1 MSSTTSTP
9 ATTDTPDRQRSGN
22 AVIRFGAVALPLG
35 LITAFAATAI
45 HPHREDP
52 MNDPAVFTEYAQD
65 SDWIVVHFAQWAGS
79 LLLFAGLLGV
89 YYAIRPRTG
98 PGSGPARLGL
108 AATGQAT
115 AAITALQVV
124 DGVALKWAVDA
135 WVAGPE
141 GADKTAAFAAAQALR
156 WTEYAF
162 QSYSNILLGLA
173 VGLYGLAIAR
183 GTGYPRWLGYLAI
196 GSATAWITHGLLVAH
211 IGLFDSIPRLIAQV
225 LLVVFTAGI
234 APLMWRRS
242 RPQSTTDRHDHGTGS
257 RSQILMEARSMV
269 PRKV

>member
-1 MSSTTSTP
+1 MSSTTSTL
-9 ATTDTPDRQRSGN
+9 DTPDLQRSGS

-35 LITAFAATAI
+35 LITTFVATAI
-45 HPHREDP
+45 HPHREHP
-52 MNDPAVFTEYAQD
+52 MNDPVVFTEYAQD
-65 SDWIVVHFAQWAGS
+65 SDWIAVHFVQWAGS

-89 YYAIRPRTG
+89 YYAIRSRTG
-98 PGSGPARLGL
+98 PGSGLARFGL

-115 AAITALQVV
+115 AAVTALQVV

-135 WVAGPE
+135 WVAAPE
-141 GADKTAAFAAAQALR
+141 GAEQTAAFAAAQALR

-173 VGLYGLAIAR
+173 LGLYGLAIAR

-196 GSATAWITHGLLVAH
+196 GSAAAWITHGLLVAH
-211 IGLFDSIPRLIAQV
+211 IGLFDSIPRLVAQV
-225 LLVVFTAGI
+225 LLVVFAAAI

-242 RPQSTTDRHDHGTGS
+242 RPRSTADRQPTPT
-257 RSQILMEARSMV
+257 A
-269 PRKV
+269 